1 VAVGRGTE
9 GRARAFA
16 AVAAEPKGPGI
27 GAERGILG
35 REIRL
40 LGALLGQVIA
50 EQAGRELFEIVEG
63 IRVRLVAARRG
74 VATSLE
80 GAIAEVAATIADL
93 DPDRLEHVARS
104 FTLYFQLV
112 NLAEERDRTRRI
124 RREARRARARPLPGS
139 IDGAVDRFVR
149 DDPTA
154 ALGATFDRLAIVPV
168 LTAHPTEARRRTLLV
183 ALRRIGSLLAR
194 LEDPTTTAQDDG
206 EARRLLREEITVL
219 WRTAEIRSAAP
230 SPLDEVRAGLAFFDV
245 SLFTTA
251 PRLYRALDTALDAAL
266 DRSRTAGPDGG
277 DRPVAADAGRTGTRP
292 PLVHPFLRYGS
303 WIGGDRDGNPLVTA
317 DTTIRAMR
325 IQADHVVRGYEAVS
339 ARLMQTIAVAVSPE
353 RLDAALARTLARDAE
368 ELPETAR
375 RLARRF
381 PDEPYRQR
389 FGAIA
394 ERLRRTRA
402 GLTAEPGPATGRYR
416 DAAAFD
422 AELAVIQAALAADG
436 LGRVAW
442 GEVAELRW
450 QVATFGFHLAS
461 LEIRQHAAVHRSA
474 LAALSEAVGTPIDPE
489 REVAPGVTLGEVVA
503 TFRAIAR
510 LQARYGEEA
519 CRRYVISFTT
529 SVADVLA
536 VLELAERAGDP
547 TLLPES
553 ESLLGDLPAATPR
566 LDVVPLLESAVALGG
581 AEALLDALLSDPRYR
596 RHLESRRDGQ
606 EVMLGY
612 SDSSKESGF
621 LAANWLLHR
630 AQEGIVRSARRHG
643 VALTLFHG
651 RGGSIG
657 RGGGPADRA
666 ILAQAA
672 GSVAGRL
679 KFTEQG
685 EVIAAHYGDPA
696 LALRHLEQITAA
708 TLLASGPVHEMAADR
723 AAADGAP
730 ILADLADRARQAYI
744 DLVSMPG
751 FFRVFAE
758 ATPIAQI
765 AGLTLGSR
773 PAARPSAASVTLE
786 GLRAIPWVFAWSQ
799 ARANLPGWYGIGA
812 ALEGAIAAGG
822 SDTLDG
828 LRALRVAWPFF
839 ASLLDAAEISLGW
852 TDLGTF
858 SRYLAL
864 ADGPDAAAVGRAI
877 AAEHAAAVRSIL
889 LLSGHDRLLAGDP
902 ALARSIEL
910 RAPYIDALSSLQV
923 DVLGRLRRVP
933 TGSAAEF
940 RLRRLVAATLSG
952 IAAGLQT
959 TG

>member
-9 GRARAFA
+9 GRSRPFA

-27 GAERGILG
+27 GGERGILG

-50 EQAGRELFEIVEG
+50 EQAGREMFEIVEG

-74 VATSLE
+74 AAASLD
-80 GAIAEVAATIADL
+80 AAVAEVAATIADL
-93 DPDRLEHVARS
+93 DPARLEPVARS

-124 RREARRARARPLPGS
+124 RREARRARGRALPGT
-139 IDGAVDRFVR
+139 IDGAADRLFR
-149 DDPTA
+149 DDPTI

-251 PRLYRALDTALDAAL
+251 PRLYRTLDAALDAAL
-266 DRSRTAGPDGG
+266 DRNRAADPDEG
-277 DRPVAADAGRTGTRP
+277 DRPVAADTGRTGTRP

-325 IQADHVVRGYEAVS
+325 IQAEHVVRGYEAVS
-339 ARLMQTIAVAVSPE
+339 ARLMQTIAVAVPPD

-368 ELPETAR
+368 EVPETAR

-422 AELAVIQAALAADG
+422 AELAVVQAALAADG

-474 LAALSEAVGTPIDPE
+474 LAALSEPAGTPIDPE

-510 LQARYGEEA
+510 LQARYGEAA

-553 ESLLGDLPAATPR
+553 ASLLGDLPAAAPR
-566 LDVVPLLESAVALGG
+566 LDVVPLLESAVALEG

-596 RHLESRRDGQ
+596 RHLESRPDGQ

-708 TLLASGPVHEMAADR
+708 TLLASGPVHEMAVDR

-730 ILADLADRARQAYI
+730 ILADLAGRGRQAYLG
-744 DLVSMPG
+744 LVSMPG

-773 PAARPSAASVTLE
+773 PAARPSAASAALE

-822 SDTLDG
+822 SDTLDR
-828 LRALRVAWPFF
+828 LRALRAAWPFF
-839 ASLLDAAEISLGW
+839 ESLLDAAEISLGW

-889 LLSGHDRLLAGDP
+889 LLSGHDRLLADDP

-923 DVLGRLRRVP
+923 DLLGRLRRVP
-933 TGSAAEF
+933 AGSADEL